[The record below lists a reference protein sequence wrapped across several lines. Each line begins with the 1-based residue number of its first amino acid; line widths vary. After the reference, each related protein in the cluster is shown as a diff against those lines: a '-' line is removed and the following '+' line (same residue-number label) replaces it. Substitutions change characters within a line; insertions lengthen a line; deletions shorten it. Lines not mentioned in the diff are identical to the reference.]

1 MYKRLRSIML
11 SAVITIAGISSFAT
25 MTVVLPVSH
34 VAAAA
39 PECAILDQG
48 RVTCPNS
55 IKGGGCWY
63 KDLGQPSAGPT
74 GPNKD
79 GWVKAPDCSNG
90 IFQEAAQ
97 PQVAT
102 YNDPALTPCSSPS
115 SGSIGHATGET
126 GHCDLV
132 KKYIDPL
139 INVLASAVG
148 VVVTISIVVAGIQY
162 ASSAG
167 DPGKM
172 QAAKKRII
180 NAIIALIGFFIF
192 YAVLQWLV
200 PGGLLNG

>member
-1 MYKRLRSIML
+1 MYKRLRSIIF
-11 SAVITIAGISSFAT
+11 SAAIGIVGISSFAT
-25 MTVVLPVSH
+25 MTVMLPPSQ

-39 PECAILDQG
+39 PKCAILDQG
-48 RVTCPNS
+48 RVPCPKS
-55 IKGGGCWY
+55 ITKGGCWY
-63 KDLGQPSAGPT
+63 MDLGNPSA

-79 GWVKAPDCSNG
+79 GWVPAPSCNNG
-90 IFQEAAQ
+90 IFQVAAL
-97 PQVAT
+97 PQVKT
-102 YNDPALTPCSSPS
+102 YNDPALTPCKSPS
-115 SGSIGHATGET
+115 SGSIGHAAGET

-132 KKYIDPL
+132 KKYIDPF

-162 ASSAG
+162 ASSNG

-180 NAIIALIGFFIF
+180 NAIIALVGFFLL